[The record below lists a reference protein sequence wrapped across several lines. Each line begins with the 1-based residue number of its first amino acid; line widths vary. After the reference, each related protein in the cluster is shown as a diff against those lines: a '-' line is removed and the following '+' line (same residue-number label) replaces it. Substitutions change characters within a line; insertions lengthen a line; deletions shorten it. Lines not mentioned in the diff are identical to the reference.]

1 MTSLGR
7 RRPAS
12 MRRSAA
18 APFLP
23 LPSAVST
30 GCCWLPLHS
39 PVFPRRG
46 RCPVPG
52 VRCYH
57 PGVRRWAVPSATG
70 DPDLPRAGY
79 LALAKPAVVQA
90 ALAVQAEQDAQTEP
104 AQVPS
109 AAERLREVSELHD
122 AGLLTDAEYAAKR
135 VALRRLV
142 AHRRLGG
149 VPRVLGPGPVRL
161 ARLPRPAIGTDQ
173 KTLLMWWNSRRQS
186 PAAGLPPRRRP
197 PVARPRS
204 RRGSLR
210 PGLARRVCRPAGR
223 LRGRADPG
231 DWQYVDLVVAGTG
244 IGEGTPWS

>member
-1 MTSLGR
+1 
-7 RRPAS
+7 
-12 MRRSAA
+12 
-18 APFLP
+18 
-23 LPSAVST
+23 
-30 GCCWLPLHS
+30 
-39 PVFPRRG
+39 
-46 RCPVPG
+46 
-52 VRCYH
+52 
-57 PGVRRWAVPSATG
+57 VRRWAVPSATG

-161 ARLPRPAIGTDQ
+161 A
-173 KTLLMWWNSRRQS
+173 
-186 PAAGLPPRRRP
+186 
-197 PVARPRS
+197 
-204 RRGSLR
+204 
-210 PGLARRVCRPAGR
+210 
-223 LRGRADPG
+223 
-231 DWQYVDLVVAGTG
+231 
-244 IGEGTPWS
+244 